1 MLAPLLLLP
10 AALAAALAAAPGP
23 SPEPEAPAAAEE
35 WRRTG
40 EARTVLTAADP
51 KAARRGALD
60 AGAVFRVLGHEAGTA
75 CADWGRLEAE
85 GWLCL
90 DGTTPAAAPP
100 AARAPDLPWL
110 YAQRAP
116 GAAGKVYADRAAW
129 EAGRPA
135 REELRWGWA
144 YAFTAREPT
153 ERGEIAVRVDGA
165 VVPMAELQ
173 PYTPSPFAGRDLRAE
188 PLAEGELLGWCLER
202 TGCARGEGVFPY
214 LSTFTLRIPQ
224 AWPSGRIT
232 TWTPP
237 EPPPEPVAPGVA
249 WVEVRLG
256 PNTLTVVR
264 DGAPELATLVA
275 PGLGGRHRTPTGTF
289 HVIDKQVAN
298 DMTSRPRAAEEYHV
312 EKVPWVV
319 HFYPR
324 YALHGAY
331 WHDRFGRR
339 QSHGCVNLSPADAHE
354 VFDRLAPALP
364 AGWSAIWPTAT
375 DPGALVVIR

>member
-1 MLAPLLLLP
+1 MTLLLL
-10 AALAAALAAAPGP
+10 LAAALAAAPGP
-23 SPEPEAPAAAEE
+23 TADPGAPPAEE
-35 WRRTG
+35 WRRSP
-40 EARTVLTAADP
+40 EARAVLAAPDP
-51 KAARRGALD
+51 EAIRRGGLE
-60 AGAVFRVLGHEAGTA
+60 AGAVFRVLGHEPGRT
-75 CADWGRLEAE
+75 CADWGRLEAG

-90 DGTTPAAAPP
+90 DGIPPAAPP
-100 AARAPDLPWL
+100 TLGDAPDLPWF

-116 GAAGKVYADRAAW
+116 GAAGKVYADHAAW
-129 EAGRPA
+129 GAGRPA
-135 REELRWGWA
+135 HEELRWGWA

-153 ERGEIAVRVDGA
+153 ERVEIAVRVDGA
-165 VVPMAELQ
+165 VIPLAELQ
-173 PYTPSPFAGRDLRAE
+173 LYTPSAFAGRDLRAE
-188 PLAEGELLGWCLER
+188 PLDEGELLGWCLER

-256 PNTLTVVR
+256 PNTLTLVR

-275 PGLGGRHRTPTGTF
+275 PGLGGRHRTPTGSF
-289 HVIDKQVAN
+289 HVIDKHVAN

-339 QSHGCVNLSPADAHE
+339 QSHGCVNLSPADAHH
-354 VFDRLAPALP
+354 VFERLAPALP
-364 AGWSAIWPTAT
+364 TGWSAIWPSEA